1 LNEGAPVQFG
11 VNFFPSVGPAEM
23 PAARYWQEALD
34 LAAHAD
40 GLGYHH
46 VRAVEHYFEPYGGYS
61 PSPIV
66 FLAAAAQRTKRAR
79 LITGA
84 VLPVFNHPL
93 KLAGEIGMLDAISG
107 GRLEVGFAR
116 AFLPHE
122 FDRFGRSLDESRARF
137 DEGVAQVRRLLAE
150 ENVTEEGRF
159 HRYRNVTSLPR
170 PTQRPAPP
178 FWIAASATAETFVAA
193 GRAGYAIMC
202 IPLAA
207 AKMSELI
214 GQYREAWRAAGH
226 AGHGRVMLAFSMC
239 CMPTSG
245 EAVAAYRARIDGYMA
260 ALAAAASGWTAG
272 IASKDYAGYDKMV
285 AAIKAETFDS
295 QRAKGTCWAGSPAE
309 LRAMIADYRRKVP
322 FEVASLQV
330 NQHGLPLEEARRSL
344 ALFAAEVMPHFAAS
358 ATPPSSSAADR
369 ARGAAP

>member
-1 LNEGAPVQFG
+1 LDERAGFVQFG

-23 PAARYWQEALD
+23 PAARYWQEALA
-34 LAAHAD
+34 LAENAD

-46 VRAVEHYFEPYGGYS
+46 VRTVEHYFEPYGGYS
-61 PSPIV
+61 PNPIV
-66 FLAAAAQRTKRAR
+66 FLAAAAQRTKRLR

-84 VLPVFNHPL
+84 VLPMFNHPL

-122 FDRFGRSLDESRARF
+122 FERFGRSLDESRARF
-137 DEGVAQVRRLLAE
+137 DEGVAQVRRLLVE
-150 ENVTEEGRF
+150 ENVTAEGRF
-159 HRYRNVTSLPR
+159 HRFRNVTSLPR

-178 FWIAASATAETFVAA
+178 FWIAASTTAETFVAA

-214 GQYREAWRAAGH
+214 GQYREAWRAAGRV
-226 AGHGRVMLAFSMC
+226 GNGRVMLAFSMC
-239 CMPTSG
+239 CMPTTE
-245 EAVAAYRARIDGYMA
+245 EAVAAYRSRIDSYMA
-260 ALAAAASGWTAG
+260 ALAAAASGWTSG
-272 IASKDYAGYDKMV
+272 TASKDYAGYDKMV

-295 QRAKGTCWAGSPAE
+295 QRAKGTCWAGNPAE
-309 LRAMIADYRRKVP
+309 LRAMIADYERAVP

-330 NQHGLPLEEARRSL
+330 NQHGMPLEQAKRSL
-344 ALFAAEVMPHFAAS
+344 SLFAAEVMPHFAEAHQP
-358 ATPPSSSAADR
+358 ALA
-369 ARGAAP
+369 GHE